1 LPVEPPV
8 GQPPSEAEAEVI
20 DPGAQ
25 VVDLGPVEDPSELAT
40 LQAEID
46 AVPVGAQAG
55 LGGASRRIGP
65 SAGWEAAGGLVLAVA
80 GVALLV
86 LWRRRNAT

>member
-1 LPVEPPV
+1 LVEPPP
-8 GQPPSEAEAEVI
+8 GQPPAQAEAEVI
-20 DPGAQ
+20 DPGAET
-25 VVDLGPVEDPSELAT
+25 VDLGPLDPAENSL
-40 LQAEID
+40 LQAEVD

-55 LGGASRRIGP
+55 LGGASKRIGP
-65 SAGWEAAGGLVLAVA
+65 SAGWDAAGGFVLAVA

>member
-1 LPVEPPV
+1 V
-8 GQPPSEAEAEVI
+8 VI

-25 VVDLGPVEDPSELAT
+25 TVDLGPLDPAVRVK
-40 LQAEID
+40 LQAEIN
-46 AVPVGAQAG
+46 ALPVGAQAG

-65 SAGWEAAGGLVLAVA
+65 SAGWEAAGGFVLAVA

-86 LWRRRNAT
+86 LWRRRSASAS